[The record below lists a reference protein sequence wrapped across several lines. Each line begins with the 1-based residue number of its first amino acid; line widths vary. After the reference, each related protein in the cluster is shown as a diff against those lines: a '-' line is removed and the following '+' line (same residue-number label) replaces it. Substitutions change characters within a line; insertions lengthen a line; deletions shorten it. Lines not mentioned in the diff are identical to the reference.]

1 MKQSAHKKIGIITFH
16 ASHNCGSMLQA
27 YALQSTLTRLGYT
40 NEIINFS
47 NAGSREMYSVLPKI
61 HFFRRGIRGRISSWF
76 KSLGYYSLLKRQS
89 EFYVSFLSQYLH
101 LTEKEY
107 RSDEEL
113 KNEPFDFTHYVTGSD
128 QVWNICCKDADTAY
142 YLDFVKEGKK
152 IALAVSTGA
161 TILKKVAKD
170 ISIYEKL
177 IESFDAISV
186 RERNSVKQFQEL
198 SGRND
203 IELLI
208 DPTLLFTQKDWE
220 SHFDL
225 SKPIVQGDYIFY
237 YAFHYSHEVN
247 AIVKQI
253 AQKLH
258 IPVIII
264 DARAWGVNNC
274 KKDGLTLCEKSGPI
288 AFLNLMKYAK
298 IVLTTSF
305 HGTVFSV
312 IFRRIFWFIDSA
324 MHNECDDRAS
334 TLLDQL
340 SLTDRMI
347 DGKALLQRDFCSRPD
362 FSGIEERIN
371 QLQDK
376 EISFLEENLK

>member
-47 NAGSREMYSVLPKI
+47 NAGSREMYSILPKI
-61 HFFRRGIRGRISSWF
+61 HFCRRGIRGRISLWF

-113 KNEPFDFTHYVTGSD
+113 KNESFDFTHYITGSD

-142 YLDFVKEGKK
+142 YLDFVIEGKK

-161 TILKKVAKD
+161 TILKNVAKD
-170 ISIYEKL
+170 ISIYERL
-177 IESFDAISV
+177 VESFDAISV

-220 SHFDL
+220 SQFDL

-253 AQKLH
+253 AQTLH

-312 IFRRIFWFIDSA
+312 IFRRIFWFIDST

-340 SLTDRMI
+340 GLTDRMI
-347 DGKALLQRDFCSRPD
+347 DGKALLQRNFCSRPD
-362 FSGIEERIN
+362 YSGIEDRIN

-376 EISFLEENLK
+376 EISFLEKNLK

>member
-1 MKQSAHKKIGIITFH
+1 MKQSEHKKIGIITFH

-27 YALQSTLTRLGYT
+27 YALQSTLIRLGYT

-76 KSLGYYSLLKRQS
+76 KSLEYYNLLKRQS
-89 EFYVSFLSQYLH
+89 EFYMSFLSQYLH

-113 KNEPFDFTHYVTGSD
+113 KNELFDFTHYITGSD

-152 IALAVSTGA
+152 IAFAVSTGA
-161 TILKKVAKD
+161 TILKKAAKD

-177 IESFDAISV
+177 VESFDAISV

-208 DPTLLFTQKDWE
+208 DPTLLLTQEDWE

-225 SKPIVQGDYIFY
+225 SKPIVQGDYVFY
-237 YAFHYSHEVN
+237 YAFHYSHGVN
-247 AIVKQI
+247 SIVKQI

-258 IPVIII
+258 MPVIII
-264 DARAWGVNNC
+264 DARAWGVKNC
-274 KKDGLTLCEKSGPI
+274 KKDGLTLCEESGPI

-305 HGTVFSV
+305 HGTVFSA
-312 IFRRIFWFIDSA
+312 IFRRTFWFIDSP
-324 MHNECDDRAS
+324 MHNVYDDRAS

-340 SLTDRMI
+340 NLVDRLI
-347 DGKALLQRDFCSRPD
+347 DGKMLLNVDFCKKPNYN
-362 FSGIEERIN
+362 GIETTIC

-376 EISFLEENLK
+376 AFSFLEKNLK

>member
-61 HFFRRGIRGRISSWF
+61 HLFRRGIRGRISSWF

-312 IFRRIFWFIDSA
+312 IFRRIFWFIDST

-376 EISFLEENLK
+376 EISFLEETLK